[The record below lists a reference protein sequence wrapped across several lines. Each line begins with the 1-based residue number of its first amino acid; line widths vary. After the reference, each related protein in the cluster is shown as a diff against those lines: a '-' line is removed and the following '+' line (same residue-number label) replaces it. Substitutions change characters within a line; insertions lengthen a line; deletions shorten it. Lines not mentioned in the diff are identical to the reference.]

1 MSVFERLYKQS
12 TASSAQ
18 KVRTRRSSAKRT
30 PNTSSSSSL
39 DRLSRPTES
48 SLSSRQTETKVSSK
62 KSSEKAN
69 KRPQNSPSQSKTP
82 SLAQKISPQT
92 VTEKAYDG
100 PWKLTYTCRYD
111 KASPKGVRGLSP
123 QSLQI
128 SSAFHSFEHGTTTEY
143 TLAQEIIEALFDRDH
158 MKGRHWDYDPSW
170 VTPESSDY
178 ENVVK
183 FKAEKQATWDWKDIY
198 SVASAKGTICFFKE
212 RREIRVEE
220 YSYYAAG

>member
-30 PNTSSSSSL
+30 PNTSSSL
-39 DRLSRPTES
+39 DRLSRPT
-48 SLSSRQTETKVSSK
+48 VSSK
-62 KSSEKAN
+62 KSSEKA
-69 KRPQNSPSQSKTP
+69 KKSPQNSPSQSKP
-82 SLAQKISPQT
+82 HSLAKKVLPQT
-92 VTEKAYDG
+92 MTKKTYDG

-123 QSLQI
+123 QSLQL
-128 SSAFHSFEHGTTTEY
+128 SSAFYSFEHGTTTEY
-143 TLAQEIIEALFDRDH
+143 TLAQEIIEALFGRDH

-170 VTPESSDY
+170 VTPESSDD

-198 SVASAKGTICFFKE
+198 SVASSKGTICFFKE

>member
-30 PNTSSSSSL
+30 PNTSSSL

-48 SLSSRQTETKVSSK
+48 SLSSRQTETSK
-62 KSSEKAN
+62 KSSEKA
-69 KRPQNSPSQSKTP
+69 KKSPQNSPSQSKTS
-82 SLAQKISPQT
+82 SLAKKVLPQT
-92 VTEKAYDG
+92 VTKKAYDG

-123 QSLQI
+123 QSLQL
-128 SSAFHSFEHGTTTEY
+128 SSAFYSFEHGTTTEY

-170 VTPESSDY
+170 VTPESSDD

-198 SVASAKGTICFFKE
+198 SVASSKGMICFFKE

>member
-30 PNTSSSSSL
+30 PNTSSSL

-48 SLSSRQTETKVSSK
+48 SLSSRQTETSK
-62 KSSEKAN
+62 KSSEKA
-69 KRPQNSPSQSKTP
+69 KKSPQNSPSQSKTS
-82 SLAQKISPQT
+82 SLAKKVLPQT
-92 VTEKAYDG
+92 VTKKAYDG

-123 QSLQI
+123 QSLQL
-128 SSAFHSFEHGTTTEY
+128 SSAFYSFEHGTTTEY

-170 VTPESSDY
+170 VTPESSDD

-198 SVASAKGTICFFKE
+198 SVASSKGTICFFKE